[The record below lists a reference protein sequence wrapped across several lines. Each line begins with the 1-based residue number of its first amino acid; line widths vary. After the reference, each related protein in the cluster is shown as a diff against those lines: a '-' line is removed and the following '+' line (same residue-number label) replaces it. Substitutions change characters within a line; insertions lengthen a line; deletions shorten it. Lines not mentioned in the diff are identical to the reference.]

1 MKYRAERAKVYQLTN
16 SQRPLLVAVEKVLA
30 GNVADM
36 ESLLTCLAI
45 SEQLNSQHLTEQA
58 LNVILN
64 ALADELAIVDV
75 QLLLKTLPNI
85 LTLNY
90 PIITDIRNLAINHM
104 EQLIRK
110 VRLNRNWQRYSELN
124 FVRQLLRSK

>member
-1 MKYRAERAKVYQLTN
+1 MKYRAERAKIYQP
-16 SQRPLLVAVEKVLA
+16 SKSDDALLLQAAEKTLA
-30 GNVADM
+30 QGGNM